1 MQRKDTIIVRNDET
15 DVLKLLTVYAK
26 NQGSKNP
33 EKLYIVYTKLVYK
46 ILEIESGLRGQFN
59 ASQLSIIATLEILI
73 AQTVIELMQNNIHYK
88 IIYVTVKQKLI
99 SFKTLI
105 SIKKIYVQEEQLS
118 FKIAS

>member
-1 MQRKDTIIVRNDET
+1 MQRKNSIQIRNDET
-15 DVLKLLTVYAK
+15 DILKILTTYARK
-26 NQGSKNP
+26 QGSKSP
-33 EKLYIVYTKLVYK
+33 EKLYMVYTKLVYK
-46 ILEIESGLRGQFN
+46 TLNIESGLRGQFN